1 MSSHREINVT
11 CPQCHKENS
20 CVIWSSINTALD
32 PEMKKAVR
40 DRSAFQFICPDCG
53 AKTNLVYGFLYHQ
66 MEDHIMIQ
74 YAASDEA
81 AEEAYKMF
89 TGDDPSGMIKNL
101 LSSNYLIRIVRTQ
114 NELLEKLAIFDAGL
128 DDRII
133 EILKIFTLASFQ
145 QQNPDEKP
153 TEILFFSDQ
162 GKKIFQVIAGEKTC
176 GAAEIPEDFY
186 EKVRQMYQDKIPDIR
201 ADDPFIDR
209 TWALEKL
216 GLE

>member
-53 AKTNLVYGFLYHQ
+53 ARTTLVYGFLYHQ

-81 AEEAYKMF
+81 AEEEV
-89 TGDDPSGMIKNL
+89 PEEL
-101 LSSNYLIRIVRTQ
+101 LSFQTGPPIP
-114 NELLEKLAIFDAGL
+114 LLPG
-128 DDRII
+128 
-133 EILKIFTLASFQ
+133 
-145 QQNPDEKP
+145 P
-153 TEILFFSDQ
+153 
-162 GKKIFQVIAGEKTC
+162 
-176 GAAEIPEDFY
+176 
-186 EKVRQMYQDKIPDIR
+186 
-201 ADDPFIDR
+201 
-209 TWALEKL
+209 
-216 GLE
+216 